1 MAMTTTL
8 QEQARALGDP
18 TRHGIFRYV
27 ADADRPV
34 DVAELTEFLGFN
46 HNAIRQ
52 HLTKL
57 VDAGLVTEDLAPRTG
72 RGRPRLVYRLNP
84 AAESRWGVTG
94 PYERLSLLLVE
105 ILRSG
110 DSAVEVGRRSVRR
123 QRLGSGAEGDPVGV
137 VVEAMERQGF
147 DPFVRNRGKSIELV
161 LRNCPFETAALAD
174 SDTVCAI
181 HLGIAQGVA
190 ALTGGRLVVDNLVP
204 HDPRRA
210 NCQLRTHLESDT
222 EKTQRAPRRATK
234 PNRKG
239 R

>member
-1 MAMTTTL
+1 MSATTL
-8 QEQARALGDP
+8 QEQARALGDA

-34 DVAELTEFLGFN
+34 DVAELTEFFGFN

-57 VDAGLVTEDLAPRTG
+57 VEAGLVTEDHAPSTG
-72 RGRPRLVYRLNP
+72 RGRPRLVYRLDP
-84 AAESRWGVTG
+84 SAESRWGVTG

-105 ILRSG
+105 VLRSG
-110 DSAVEVGRRSVRR
+110 GSAVEVGRRSVRR
-123 QRLGSGAEGDPVGV
+123 QRLGSRAEADPAAV

-147 DPFVRNRGKSIELV
+147 DPVVRSRGMGIEVV

-174 SDTVCAI
+174 ADTVCAI

-190 ALTGGRLVVDNLVP
+190 ALTGGRLIVDDLVP

-210 NCQLRTHLESDT
+210 NCQLRMHLESETDT
-222 EKTQRAPRRATK
+222 AKRTPRRATK
-234 PNRKG
+234 PDRQG